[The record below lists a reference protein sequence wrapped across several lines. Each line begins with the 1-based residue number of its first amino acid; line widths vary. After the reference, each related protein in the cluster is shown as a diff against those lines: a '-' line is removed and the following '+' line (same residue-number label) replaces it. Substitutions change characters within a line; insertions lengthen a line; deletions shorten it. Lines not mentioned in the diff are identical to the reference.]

1 MRILIVSMAALGLV
15 LGSLVPAGAT
25 AQQVQYKKKTE
36 YDFEEDTIS
45 GDLTTPDGEFV
56 ESRRRIR
63 HANLIR
69 IRENFHREILQSVGE
84 L

>member
-1 MRILIVSMAALGLV
+1 MRSLLWMSLALGVGLCAT
-15 LGSLVPAGAT
+15 VPHHAD

-45 GDLTTPDGEFV
+45 GDLTTPDGEYV
-56 ESRRRIR
+56 QSRRRVR

-69 IRENFHREILQSVGE
+69 IREDFRKEILQSVGE